1 MVTTQKPIHVPADSE
16 FGIALRDAAMSG
28 GSVIVETGGATYTVD
43 VELDSRA
50 QPEGATRRKPSPEE
64 VARSIEGIERA
75 AGSWVGL
82 VDGEAFKAYVRERRR
97 TSSRP
102 PVKL

>member
-1 MVTTQKPIHVPADSE
+1 MATAQKRIHVPADSE
-16 FGIALRDAAMSG
+16 IGIALRDAAMSG

-43 VELDSRA
+43 VELDLHA
-50 QPEGATRRKPSPEE
+50 QPADATRRKPTPEE
-64 VARSIEGIERA
+64 VARSIEGVERA

-82 VDGEAFKAYVRERRR
+82 VDGEALKAYIRERRR

-102 PVKL
+102 PVNL